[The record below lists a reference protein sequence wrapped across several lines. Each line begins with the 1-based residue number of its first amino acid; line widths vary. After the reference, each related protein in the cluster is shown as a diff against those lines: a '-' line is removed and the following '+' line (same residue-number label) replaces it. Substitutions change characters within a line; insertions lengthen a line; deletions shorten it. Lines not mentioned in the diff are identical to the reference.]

1 MFVSAMTSS
10 LSLLSSLLAQVAGKL
25 LKEMGDPC
33 NPDVAIG
40 YETALEGQS
49 VWTHSREA
57 PRGVEEDILDRMTL
71 KVLFRTVVVLSSA
84 IK

>member
-1 MFVSAMTSS
+1 MFISAMTSS
-10 LSLLSSLLAQVAGKL
+10 LSSSSSLLAQVSGKL
-25 LKEMGDPC
+25 LKEVGDPC

-57 PRGVEEDILDRMTL
+57 PRGVKEDILDRMIL
-71 KVLFRTVVVLSSA
+71 KMLFRTIVVLSSA
-84 IK
+84 VK